1 VNRAAFLALVD
12 DVRPALHR
20 YCARMLGSLA
30 DGEDVVQDT
39 LARAFFELADGDP
52 PHAIRPWLFR
62 IAHNRAVDLLR
73 RYERRMSEPL
83 DDHDVPADATDD
95 AARAEATALAVSRF
109 LELPPAQRSAVVL
122 KDVLGHSL
130 DEIAD
135 LTALTLPAVKSALHR
150 GRARL
155 RELSARP
162 ARPPQPPP
170 AALVRYATLFAARD
184 WDAIR
189 ALLADDVKLDLVGR
203 QARAG
208 RAEVGRYFSN
218 YDRLDDWQLS
228 VGDVDGRP
236 VLLVT
241 SATRGRYFVEVDFDG
256 ERVVAIRDFR
266 YVPYILRQHCPT

>member
-12 DVRPALHR
+12 DIRPALHR
-20 YCARMLGSLA
+20 YCARMMGSLA

-39 LARAFFELADGDP
+39 LARAFFELADGEP
-52 PHAIRPWLFR
+52 PQAIRPWLFR

-73 RYERRMSEPL
+73 RYERRMTEPL
-83 DDHDVPADATDD
+83 DDAHDRAAEATDE
-95 AARAEATALAVSRF
+95 AARAEATALAITRF

-135 LTALTLPAVKSALHR
+135 LVALSLPAVKSALHR
-150 GRARL
+150 GRVRL
-155 RELSARP
+155 RELAVRP
-162 ARPPQPPP
+162 AKASLPPP
-170 AALVRYATLFAARD
+170 PALVRYATLFAARD

-203 QARAG
+203 HARAG
-208 RAEVGRYFSN
+208 RAEVGTYFSN
-218 YDRLDDWQLS
+218 YDRLDDWQLE
-228 VGDVDGRP
+228 VGEVDGRS

-241 SATRGRYFVEVDFDG
+241 SAVRGRYFVEIDFDG
-256 ERVVAIRDFR
+256 ERIVAIRDFR
-266 YVPYILRQHCPT
+266 YVPYIMQ

>member
-1 VNRAAFLALVD
+1 MNHAAFLALVD

-52 PHAIRPWLFR
+52 PPSIRPWLFR
-62 IAHNRAVDLLR
+62 IAHNRAIDLLR

-83 DDHDVPADATDD
+83 DDHDAAADATDE
-95 AARAEATALAVSRF
+95 AARAEATALAITRF
-109 LELPPAQRSAVVL
+109 LELPAAQRSAVVL

-155 RELSARP
+155 RELASRP

-170 AALVRYATLFAARD
+170 PALVRYAALFAARD

-203 QARAG
+203 HARAG
-208 RAEVGRYFSN
+208 RAEVGTYFAN
-218 YDRLDDWQLS
+218 YDRLDDWQLA
-228 VGDVDGRP
+228 VGDVDGRA

-241 SATRGRYFVEVDFDG
+241 SATRGSYFVEVDFDG
-256 ERVVAIRDFR
+256 ERVIAIRDFR
-266 YVPYILRQHCPT
+266 YVPYILQFAAKQ